1 MLHPLSTV
9 TGLVDEPLDGW
20 QAHSGGLI
28 QSLEFAASE
37 PDRGFVRGAL
47 WELGSAG
54 GPMKAAFAPRGAGVW
69 GPDHHRHVRQR
80 LGRSP
85 SWAVL
90 CEDLPEETNRVELSK
105 TLVDSSGIAA
115 PKISYRLSDNTAANL
130 DWQVARASESLEAA
144 GAWDIQVHRRLP
156 NGHFMGTARM
166 GDDRSSSVV
175 DRWCMSHDVA
185 NLGIIDGS
193 VFVTAGSANPT
204 TTIAALALRA
214 AERLIERRA
223 DIPTPQR
230 PVSVAGFQA
239 LSVTRP
245 ADLDNGPVA
254 VAVSMPAP
262 IAPPLRRRLNRLA
275 DILIPAADGM
285 PAAGAVDVGGR
296 LLDRVLTVRPDL
308 RDGLLAVLDRPL
320 DDPGAML
327 EALATDDRAGLR
339 TLRYVVT
346 AAYYLDGDVRSKLG
360 YPGTVATPVR
370 ALDFPEF
377 LSEGLLDHLISAPD
391 G

>member
-1 MLHPLSTV
+1 
-9 TGLVDEPLDGW
+9 
-20 QAHSGGLI
+20 
-28 QSLEFAASE
+28 
-37 PDRGFVRGAL
+37 
-47 WELGSAG
+47 
-54 GPMKAAFAPRGAGVW
+54 
-69 GPDHHRHVRQR
+69 
-80 LGRSP
+80 
-85 SWAVL
+85 VL

-144 GAWDIQVHRRLP
+144 GAWDIQVHSRLP

-204 TTIAALALRA
+204 TTIAAFALRA

-223 DIPTPQR
+223 DIPRPQR
-230 PVSVAGFQA
+230 AVSVAGFQA
-239 LSVTRP
+239 LTISDRPSV
-245 ADLDNGPVA
+245 A
-254 VAVSMPAP
+254 AP
-262 IAPPLRRRLNRLA
+262 LSILATIPPPLRQRLNRLG
-275 DILIPAADGM
+275 DLLIPAADGM
-285 PAAGAVDVGGR
+285 PGAAGVDIGGR

-308 RDGLLAVLDRPL
+308 RDGLLAVLDHPL
-320 DDPGAML
+320 DDPGALL
-327 EALATDDRAGLR
+327 EALAADDRAGLR

-377 LSEGLLDHLISAPD
+377 LSEGLLDHLISSPD